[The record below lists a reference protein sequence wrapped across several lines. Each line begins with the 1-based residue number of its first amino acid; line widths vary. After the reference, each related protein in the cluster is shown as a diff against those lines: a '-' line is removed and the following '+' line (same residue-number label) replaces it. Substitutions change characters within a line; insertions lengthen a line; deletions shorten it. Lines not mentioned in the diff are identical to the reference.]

1 MSGTTRQH
9 RLGTGATGRTHEQ
22 EGGKMKKLLVAGL
35 AILASLGVAQT
46 VLAGIVT
53 TNFVTT
59 PESVKIHQ

>member
-1 MSGTTRQH
+1 
-9 RLGTGATGRTHEQ
+9 
-22 EGGKMKKLLVAGL
+22 MKKLLVAGL

-59 PESVKIHQ
+59 GNVYEVEDVTEFNTSASMMQGQTS